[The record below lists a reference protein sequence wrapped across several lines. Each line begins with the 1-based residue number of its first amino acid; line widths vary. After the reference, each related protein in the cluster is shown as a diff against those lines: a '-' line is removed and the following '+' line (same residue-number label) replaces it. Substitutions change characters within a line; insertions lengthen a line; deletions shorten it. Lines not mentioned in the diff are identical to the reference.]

1 MRKKFLLGTIIPA
14 LAASA
19 VIGSGFSMWYFGDA
33 NSVKANQNASKE
45 VAQLVRVGKIAVA
58 DSFTVNFDQSVNGH
72 NTQVGKVTGKEHSY
86 SEGNCADATGITL
99 KFADKANTKAIY
111 TEAEKLKVSTKQ
123 EDADY
128 VNYPGIDHTDDGKV
142 YYVFT
147 TKVTIENG
155 LGAYVN
161 MNVKTGSK
169 FTVDNAKGES
179 TPNTTVYTFTSEHN
193 VSEFDWSNVE
203 LTYAADK
210 EPSTLAEFKVFH
222 KLVKNEATKISVEY
236 AVNVFAK

>member
-1 MRKKFLLGTIIPA
+1 MRKKFIIGTIIPA
-14 LAASA
+14 LAAVA

-33 NSVKANQNASKE
+33 NSVKANQNANKE
-45 VAQLVRVGKIAVA
+45 VAQLVRAGKIAVA
-58 DSFTVNFDQSVNGH
+58 DSFTVNFDQTKEGH
-72 NTQVGKVTGKEHSY
+72 ANQIGSHTYNDATCVE
-86 SEGNCADATGITL
+86 ATGITL
-99 KFADKANTKAIY
+99 KFAENANTKAIY
-111 TEAEKLKVSTKQ
+111 TEASKTTFDDNL
-123 EDADY
+123 A
-128 VNYPGIDHTDDGKV
+128 GIDHTDDGKV

-155 LGAYVN
+155 LGVYVN

-210 EPSTLAEFKVFH
+210 EPSTLAEFIAFH

>member
-1 MRKKFLLGTIIPA
+1 MRKKFLLGTIVPA

-33 NSVKANQNASKE
+33 NSVKANQNANKN
-45 VAQLVRVGKIAVA
+45 VTQLVRVGKIAAA
-58 DSFTVNFDQSVNGH
+58 DDFTVNFDQTKEGHVN
-72 NTQVGKVTGKEHSY
+72 QVGSHTYNDECL
-86 SEGNCADATGITL
+86 EATGITL
-99 KFADKANTKAIY
+99 KFAENANTKAIY
-111 TEAEKLKVSTKQ
+111 TEASKTTFDDNL
-123 EDADY
+123 A
-128 VNYPGIDHTDDGKV
+128 GLDHTDDGKV

-155 LGAYVN
+155 LGVYVN
-161 MNVKTGSK
+161 MDVKTGSK
-169 FTVDNAKGES
+169 FKVDNPKGES

-210 EPSTLAEFKVFH
+210 EPSTLAEFIAFH
-222 KLVKNEATKISVEY
+222 NLVKNEATKISVEY
-236 AVNVFAK
+236 AVNVFTK